1 MKKSFHKVWPWLA
14 SSVLLTAC
22 GADVAAVYERT
33 LYHTNVFENNYY
45 VDDVLL
51 DTFAEDHITNV
62 EATFEFDASQ
72 ITQTIPTSN
81 DDANDDA
88 NGDQFALNHKLS
100 LALPVVNYGIESKLF
115 DGILYCTDAQ
125 RLSKSRLQLRPS
137 GMGYL
142 FPSPLQS
149 STNQTLG
156 LFMKAGADMDAG
168 AEHIQDLNVQ
178 FTIFKTSGN
187 GYSAIKLNLEITD
200 LVTTFYPDYY
210 QISLPANTLDGT
222 IGFSFTYEIVNPVPS
237 NDLQTLTG
245 IFLYEVLFP
254 SSIF

>member
-22 GADVAAVYERT
+22 GADVASVYERT

-51 DTFAEDHITNV
+51 NTFAEEHITNV
-62 EATFEFDASQ
+62 DATFEIDASQ
-72 ITQTIPTSN
+72 ITQTIPTS
-81 DDANDDA
+81 NDDA

-100 LALPVVNYGIESKLF
+100 LALPAVNYGIESKLF

-149 STNQTLG
+149 SANQTLG
-156 LFMKAGADMDAG
+156 LFMKAGADTDAG

-200 LVTTFYPDYY
+200 LVTTFYPGYY

-222 IGFSFTYEIVNPVPS
+222 IGFGFTYEIVNPVPS